1 MTHAIETHALAKR
14 FGDTRAL
21 DGVDLHIR
29 QGSVFGLLG
38 PNGAGKTT
46 TIRILATLIQPDGG
60 GATVLGHDLVRDAR
74 RVREKVSLTGQYA
87 SVDEDLTGYE
97 NLDMIGR
104 LYRLGR
110 KTARKRAHEL
120 LERFDLTDAAN
131 RPVKTYSGGM
141 RRRLDLAGRTRRRR
155 VGHHREQLL
164 GRQGGL
170 RQDHRPSRR
179 QQAARLLR
187 SEGRPHGLSE

>member
-74 RVREKVSLTGQYA
+74 RVREKVSLTGQIKDVTEVLSAIPLAEVDSVEVKRFGFTGVTEITAAGA
-87 SVDEDLTGYE
+87 SFKLEGKVD
-97 NLDMIGR
+97 DMR
-104 LYRLGR
+104 EVAAAFERA
-110 KTARKRAHEL
+110 KATA
-120 LERFDLTDAAN
+120 
-131 RPVKTYSGGM
+131 
-141 RRRLDLAGRTRRRR
+141 
-155 VGHHREQLL
+155 
-164 GRQGGL
+164 
-170 RQDHRPSRR
+170 
-179 QQAARLLR
+179 
-187 SEGRPHGLSE
+187 